1 MRVRN
6 IPIQSSSPGSITWYH
21 FQFSRK
27 RVFLFHFSI
36 IIYTDHPLITSL
48 LLILWPTLSPLN
60 PSFVFSTDSLPS
72 LGLLL
77 PMEEFKTSTQHENI
91 NSQLNANVL
100 HIPFKAWGACLY
112 SEAWMWLR
120 KFLGDLGSAT
130 HRWSLFPRPSCRD
143 YCENSRPS
151 IWTRSTLGAETG
163 ELVSPV
169 ALYVYKVDTK
179 HLHHSCQRAIFMTAS
194 IFMTAFHFVLHLF
207 LLISWV
213 PNAMLFTSSKATT
226 RLKIAHLALYKQ
238 FVQTSPPSSFA
249 TVFIGA

>member
-77 PMEEFKTSTQHENI
+77 PMEEFKTSTQH
-91 NSQLNANVL
+91 S
-100 HIPFKAWGACLY
+100 G
-112 SEAWMWLR
+112 R
-120 KFLGDLGSAT
+120 KILIT
-130 HRWSLFPRPSCRD
+130 
-143 YCENSRPS
+143 
-151 IWTRSTLGAETG
+151 IWTQMCFISLSKREELAYIQRLECDWGSSWEILVAPLIDDACSLVLPAEII
-163 ELVSPV
+163 
-169 ALYVYKVDTK
+169 AKIVD
-179 HLHHSCQRAIFMTAS
+179 
-194 IFMTAFHFVLHLF
+194 HLF
-207 LLISWV
+207 GHV
-213 PNAMLFTSSKATT
+213 
-226 RLKIAHLALYKQ
+226 RHLALKPANLSLRSLYMYTKLIRSI
-238 FVQTSPPSSFA
+238 FIIHVSGPSSWQRASSWQRSILSF
-249 TVFIGA
+249 TCSCWSLGFLMQCSLLPQRRQHD